1 MIVLSKA
8 KEEAPFMKK
17 PAVMKTQ
24 LWDMIVLLDIVHN
37 MVDMCNSKAFNKM
50 EIKPEVINHY
60 LGKFSITYKSMM
72 NEWLAQFS
80 HFIPPTPK

>member
-1 MIVLSKA
+1 
-8 KEEAPFMKK
+8 
-17 PAVMKTQ
+17 
-24 LWDMIVLLDIVHN
+24 